1 MLPLIIYRIKDKFL
15 NIGQKWDQLAPD
27 QAHAIEFAHTH
38 INPKPL
44 HTPIG
49 TPQPPEFFLARKGD
63 EINHYYRQDT
73 PKEEYKKISAMM
85 AKHSTDI
92 DLVLYRG
99 ICPDVYKSMKRN
111 ARKKSNC
118 NLFEKGY
125 LSCSLVK
132 GKEKRA
138 IYHLR
143 IFIPTGTHVTYLG
156 NVNGEENVYY
166 EVAVQHSSKLKVISK
181 DNKYINCLLTETA

>member
-38 INPKPL
+38 INPEPL

-73 PKEEYKKISAMM
+73 PKEKYKKISAMM

-143 IFIPTGTHVTYLG
+143 IFIPAGTHVTYLG